1 MIPTLEC
8 TIRPILSDQC
18 PSLEPLFPS
27 LQEGRMSGGMIES
40 KGHWWQTIPGQRSR
54 KRRNVILSK
63 EIFTFKFSQINK
75 VSKPGEDMLEWIDP
89 LDIFHSAVQKL
100 EIPQLRCAAAFLA
113 RHPLAVHHYHQT
125 VVKIFL
131 LQNNEQYVSKCESRK
146 SHNIILDP
154 FKTGNFIF

>member
-1 MIPTLEC
+1 MYT
-8 TIRPILSDQC
+8 TICLILSVQC
-18 PSLEPLFPS
+18 PSLKPLFPF

-54 KRRNVILSK
+54 KRRNIISGKKSLLSS
-63 EIFTFKFSQINK
+63 FLRLNK
-75 VSKPGEDMLEWIDP
+75 VSKPGEDILEWIDP